1 MNSHLSDEQ
10 LVASALGESDRVA
23 TLHLEEC
30 APCREEIE
38 SLNGSIGSW
47 VEDVRGASGA
57 SEVFWRRQ
65 REAIAARLAPRPWLP
80 WKNWAWATATMTL
93 IVLAAVFYRQPAPV
107 ATQIKPPV
115 DDNALLLSVNTSL
128 ASDVPQA
135 FEPVTLLTQEIDRV
149 EETRPAK

>member
-23 TLHLEEC
+23 TLHLQEC

-65 REAIAARLAPRPWLP
+65 REAIAHGRPPGSAR
-80 WKNWAWATATMTL
+80 WAANEDPGRCAMQT
-93 IVLAAVFYRQPAPV
+93 RC
-107 ATQIKPPV
+107 
-115 DDNALLLSVNTSL
+115 
-128 ASDVPQA
+128 
-135 FEPVTLLTQEIDRV
+135 
-149 EETRPAK
+149 TRP